1 MTFTAVGF
9 LVAGMVA
16 TAVPIIIHLLWRHRR
31 RPVPWAAM
39 RFLLEA
45 WRKSRR
51 RLALEQYILLATRC
65 LVLIVLGAALARP
78 LLESQFPGLGA
89 GGRSLYLVID
99 DGALSGLT
107 DGAGETALQR
117 QIRRAEAALA
127 RLGPGDAV
135 GVVTTAQPAQ
145 GRLIPPSTDPAA
157 AAALIRS
164 LRPQA
169 SSSDVAGAL
178 RLVAEAL
185 ALPGAVGMHASV
197 LLLSDLRAGAF
208 LHDEPAPQLVA
219 SGGARADLRVAH
231 PTREPA
237 HNVSITAI
245 EPLRSVI
252 IAGAQDGSDI
262 VTVRLRRSG
271 GDLPRA
277 VSTVRLSGDGIRPVA
292 PRPVEWSAGQIE
304 AAVDFSLSFDAK
316 EDREIALSARVDDD
330 VLAIDNERSTILSM
344 RRSLRG
350 ALIDRRSFGVDPSL
364 DRLPAGEWM
373 RRALDPAHG
382 TAASFGVV
390 PPVEII
396 DLEPATVALRDLQGN
411 DFAVVARPD
420 LLSAEGWSALAAWG
434 ASGGLILLLP
444 PGEAPVHA
452 WTDAFRSA
460 FGAAWSIDREAV
472 TQPVALQPSSTGS
485 RLLRMIASDIAVL
498 APAVEIF
505 RRVPIALDRADAE
518 VVLLLQNGEPCII
531 AAPVMNAP
539 GMAAPGMDA
548 GGPPSTIG
556 RTVPALMRTD
566 QAGSFTAPGL
576 LVVFAVAPRLDW
588 TNLPAKPLMVPLM
601 QELVRQGVSE
611 IRARVEYLAGSS
623 PALVMPGPPG
633 LSGPG
638 QVEAPSGR
646 VLPLDERGRPVQ
658 PLQETGVHRVVD
670 RGGRA
675 LRSFTVTVD
684 VQATSADPVPAD
696 VILSWLNRPIADDA
710 ESPAPVGLSPW
721 RTVSDQEI
729 AEGDS
734 AEAGSPKSS
743 PAFLLLILL
752 LALLII
758 EALLARRYS
767 YVGRGGGPAGDPIA
781 PTLTARGGARPDASA
796 RAAA

>member
-51 RLALEQYILLATRC
+51 RLALEQFILLATRC

-107 DGAGETALQR
+107 DDGGETALQR

-135 GVVTTAQPAQ
+135 GVVTTAQPVQ

-185 ALPGAVGMHASV
+185 ALPGAAGMHASV
-197 LLLSDLRAGAF
+197 LLLSDLRAGACTQ
-208 LHDEPAPQLVA
+208 DEPVPQLVA
-219 SGGARADLRVAH
+219 SGGGRADLRVVH
-231 PTREPA
+231 PAREPA
-237 HNVSITAI
+237 HNVSIMSI
-245 EPLRSVI
+245 EPLRTVI

-304 AAVDFSLSFDAK
+304 SAVDFPLTFDAR
-316 EDREIALSARVDDD
+316 EDREIALSARIDDD
-330 VLAIDNERSTILSM
+330 VLVIDNERSTILSM

-390 PPVEII
+390 PPIELI
-396 DLEPATVALRDLQGN
+396 DLEPATITLRDLQGN

-420 LLSAEGWSALAAWG
+420 LLAAEGWSALAAWG

-460 FGAAWSIDREAV
+460 FGTAWSIDREAV
-472 TQPVALQPSSTGS
+472 TRPVALQPSSTGS

-518 VVLLLQNGEPCII
+518 VVLLLQNGDPFII
-531 AAPVMNAP
+531 AAPVMP
-539 GMAAPGMDA
+539 A
-548 GGPPSTIG
+548 GDPPSAIG
-556 RTVPALMRTD
+556 RSVPAPMRAD

-588 TNLPAKPLMVPLM
+588 TNLPAKPLMVPLV

-623 PALVMPGPPG
+623 PALVMPGA
-633 LSGPG
+633 SGPG

-658 PLQETGVHRVVD
+658 PLLETGVHQVVD

-675 LRSFTVTVD
+675 LRSFTVTID
-684 VQATSADPVPAD
+684 AQATSADPVPAD
-696 VILSWLNRPIADDA
+696 VILSWLNRPIAGDA
-710 ESPAPVGLSPW
+710 DSPAPVGLSPW

-734 AEAGSPKSS
+734 AEAGSPRSS
-743 PAFLLLILL
+743 PAFLLLVLL

-758 EALLARRYS
+758 EALLARRFS

-781 PTLTARGGARPDASA
+781 PTLTARGGTRPDASA